1 MTLSP
6 VITIDG
12 PSGVGKGT
20 VMLRLAAHLGWHTL
34 DSGALYRVLA
44 CAAQLRQLT
53 LDNESA
59 LAELALNLNVQFMP
73 DSALGETRVLLD
85 GVDVSHSIRTETMG
99 KAASQVAV
107 FPDVRAAL
115 LARQHAFRQVPGLI
129 ADGRDM
135 GTVVFPDAPC
145 KIFMTASAEERAQRR
160 YKQLKE
166 KGIDANIESLTA
178 EIAQRDQRD
187 SSRSAAPLKAAPDA
201 LVIDTTGI
209 SIEQVVAQILTAISA
224 QI

>member
-1 MTLSP
+1 
-6 VITIDG
+6 
-12 PSGVGKGT
+12 
-20 VMLRLAAHLGWHTL
+20 
-34 DSGALYRVLA
+34 
-44 CAAQLRQLT
+44 
-53 LDNESA
+53 
-59 LAELALNLNVQFMP
+59 
-73 DSALGETRVLLD
+73 
-85 GVDVSHSIRTETMG
+85 
-99 KAASQVAV
+99 
-107 FPDVRAAL
+107 
-115 LARQHAFRQVPGLI
+115 
-129 ADGRDM
+129 M
-135 GTVVFPDAPC
+135 GTVVFPEATF

-166 KGIDANIESLTA
+166 KGIDANIESLTV